1 MYLTLPSVVARKQDI
16 PPGRFSSDYSNL
28 AISASPPPMQPQ
40 LSGALSLNTSDLDD
54 EDGLSAFDQTLEQLG
69 NGLKTVCSFNTLLG
83 LDMMESSDFSLGHC
97 MDDLV
102 PLDLAK
108 AANNNMANDSRSCG
122 KSLKIQGGICKR
134 AAGGGCS
141 SSGSKL
147 KVLEDTLDDAMIQEL
162 MESAPDR

>member
-1 MYLTLPSVVARKQDI
+1 
-16 PPGRFSSDYSNL
+16 
-28 AISASPPPMQPQ
+28 MQPQ
-40 LSGALSLNTSDLDD
+40 LSGALSLNTSDFDD

-108 AANNNMANDSRSCG
+108 TATMAAVANDSRSGG
-122 KSLKIQGGICKR
+122 KSLKIQGGVCKR
-134 AAGGGCS
+134 AVGSGC
-141 SSGSKL
+141 SSGSKH
-147 KVLEDTLDDAMIQEL
+147 KALEDPLDDAMIQEL
-162 MESAPDR
+162 MGSAPDR